1 MFVDF
6 IELERIT
13 GEVLG
18 SIILNWLRMH
28 DIPLSNMRGQC
39 YDGAS
44 NMSGARS
51 GCRTVIQQ
59 QVPLALYFHCAAH
72 RLNLAVVSSCSIQAF
87 KNTESCIGEIA
98 RFFSYSPKRQRL
110 LDKAIDLGVDSLP
123 KATKLKDAC
132 RTRIQCIASYATILK
147 LHEVVYTSLEAIVHP
162 SLDVGLGNDWSWD
175 RETVT
180 KANSF
185 LFQLQSSTFLVALHI
200 LLQVM
205 QLLKELHTEAANGGS

>member
-1 MFVDF
+1 MFLLAQF
-6 IELERIT
+6 KL
-13 GEVLG
+13 LK
-18 SIILNWLRMH
+18 
-28 DIPLSNMRGQC
+28 IPNH
-39 YDGAS
+39 A
-44 NMSGARS
+44 
-51 GCRTVIQQ
+51 
-59 QVPLALYFHCAAH
+59 
-72 RLNLAVVSSCSIQAF
+72 
-87 KNTESCIGEIA
+87 IGEIA
-98 RFFSYSPKRQRL
+98 RFFSYSPKSQRL

-132 RTRIQCIASYATILK
+132 RTRIQRIASYATILK

-162 SLDVGLGNDWSWD
+162 SLHVGLGNDWSWD